1 MVVIVIGSGGVRV
14 VVGGWG
20 NIVWVLSV
28 VMVRGDYTGRGYF
41 VYIVYFFFITFW
53 RIISRWVKNIIVYI
67 IVFFF
72 DRGRRSVFIRDIVY
86 IVLTVGV
93 WFVVRVIF

>member
-20 NIVWVLSV
+20 NIVRVLSV

-41 VYIVYFFFITFW
+41 VYIVYFFFIMFW

>member
-14 VVGGWG
+14 VVGGWW
-20 NIVWVLSV
+20 NIVRVLSV